1 MATGIRIGW
10 RKLTM
15 LAAVQI
21 AAPTRTMR
29 RTTKQAVSA
38 AHIVLRCHG
47 VGYSFMLDGQT
58 LNSQRPAF
66 QSPTTVGSPSSNV
79 DVGYLPCRAQR
90 TLRCLMFGVGR
101 AHYVGFV
108 FTGKS
113 LPIVFLVPSIFSA
126 RFLFF
131 GSSASAFCHDSNAS
145 GTRFNFK

>member
-10 RKLTM
+10 RKLMM

-21 AAPTRTMR
+21 AAPTTTMR

-38 AHIVLRCHG
+38 AHMVLRCHG

-58 LNSQRPAF
+58 LNSQRPAL
-66 QSPTTVGSPSSNV
+66 QSPTTVASPPWALGV
-79 DVGYLPCRAQR
+79 DVGYLPCSVAEAASLLDVRR
-90 TLRCLMFGVGR
+90 WSRSLRR
-101 AHYVGFV
+101 IV

-131 GSSASAFCHDSNAS
+131 GSSASA
-145 GTRFNFK
+145 